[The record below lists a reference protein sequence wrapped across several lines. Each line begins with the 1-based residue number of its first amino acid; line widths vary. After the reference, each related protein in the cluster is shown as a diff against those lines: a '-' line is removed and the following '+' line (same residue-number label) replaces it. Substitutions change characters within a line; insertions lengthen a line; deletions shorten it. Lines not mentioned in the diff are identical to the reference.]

1 MQNNQNSFK
10 LLQNLIVQ
18 ISNHVYQINEIII
31 QMNNIVNQMYLPNFN
46 QMNNL
51 MGQMNNFIGNQ
62 ININQ
67 NFSKFN
73 DMQNIDFNNI
83 NDNFNDIIYVKF
95 IKSDANPIGINIDKN
110 KTIEELLDLYLK
122 RNGLNNTIN
131 NYIDKLIILYN
142 GESLLNVKEKKIR
155 EILEN
160 GCTITVEETGILK

>member
-1 MQNNQNSFK
+1 MLQNNQNSFK
-10 LLQNLIVQ
+10 QLQNLIVQ

-31 QMNNIVNQMYLPNFN
+31 QMNKIINQMYLPNFN

-51 MGQMNNFIGNQ
+51 MGQMNNLIGNQ

-67 NFSKFN
+67 NFPNFN
-73 DMQNIDFNNI
+73 EMQNFGFNNK
-83 NDNFNDIIYVKF
+83 NENFNDIIYIKF
-95 IKSDANPIGINIDKN
+95 IKSDANPIGININKN
-110 KTIEELLDLYLK
+110 KSIEELLNLYLK
-122 RNGLNNTIN
+122 RSGL

-142 GESLLNVKEKKIR
+142 GESLLNLKEKKIR